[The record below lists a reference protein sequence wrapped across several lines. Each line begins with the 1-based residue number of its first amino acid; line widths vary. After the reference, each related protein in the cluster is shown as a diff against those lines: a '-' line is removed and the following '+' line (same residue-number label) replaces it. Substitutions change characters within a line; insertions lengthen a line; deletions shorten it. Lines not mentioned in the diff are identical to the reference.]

1 MTISRRLAPGILAA
15 VLLLGQA
22 HVSSAQDGM
31 QLDTMFRESL
41 SQGRDPQVRRE
52 EERRRAEERRYEE
65 GRNVRRREEE
75 ERRVQ
80 GRPEE
85 GR

>member
-1 MTISRRLAPGILAA
+1 MTIHTRMAPGVLAAALLFGLAPACR
-15 VLLLGQA
+15 
-22 HVSSAQDGM
+22 AQDGM

-41 SQGRDPQVRRE
+41 SQGRDPQARRE

-65 GRNVRRREEE
+65 GRHVRRREEE
-75 ERRVQ
+75 GRRVQ